1 MSAKI
6 IDGKAVAAKIN
17 EEVAKGV
24 EALKPKGVVPCLA
37 AVLVGDVPA
46 SEVYI
51 KNKRNACAK
60 VGITSVLHTPDAE
73 ISQTKLLALIDEL
86 NSDPTVHGILVQL
99 PLPDHID
106 ETKIIEHI
114 SPSKDVDG
122 FHPINLGRLVAGLDG
137 FRSCTPAGVQE
148 LLVRSGVEI
157 AGKHVVV
164 LGRSKIVGKPMANI
178 LVQKAKHANAKVT
191 ICHSRTRNLA
201 ELARQADILVAA
213 MGQPAFVKPEMVKE
227 GAVVVD
233 VGINRVDDP

>member
-6 IDGKAVAAKIN
+6 IDGNAVAAEIKA
-17 EEVAKGV
+17 EVAKGV
-24 EALKPKGVVPCLA
+24 EALKPKGIAPCLV

-46 SEVYI
+46 SEVYV

-60 VGITSVLHTPDAE
+60 VGITSVLHTPAAE
-73 ISQTKLLALIDEL
+73 ISQSELLTLIEEL
-86 NSDPTVHGILVQL
+86 NSDPAIHGILVQL

-114 SPSKDVDG
+114 SPAKDVDG
-122 FHPINLGRLVAGLDG
+122 FHPINLGRLVAGLNA

-164 LGRSKIVGKPMANI
+164 LGRSNIVG
-178 LVQKAKHANAKVT
+178 T
-191 ICHSRTRNLA
+191 
-201 ELARQADILVAA
+201 
-213 MGQPAFVKPEMVKE
+213 
-227 GAVVVD
+227 
-233 VGINRVDDP
+233 